1 MNTEQVRQHQQDS
14 HKLGVAP
21 HKKVASELRLFDSA
35 GKPAWHIV
43 QYAGGAAAFV
53 GVTESQTAALV
64 AKGREGHKSATTAA
78 SAAISVVL
86 ADARTV
92 ETAAFAK
99 ILAASGTMNTMAIRK
114 CLENPPGSLRSIERD
129 DLLKEIKPQAMAAE
143 QLGRTLNDKEWHK
156 MALQS
161 KWQLLQASSRHMGVD
176 LARYAH
182 IQDFGDGATT
192 AITWRSRSGIM
203 QRR

>member
-14 HKLGVAP
+14 HKLGAAP

-43 QYAGGAAAFV
+43 QYA
-53 GVTESQTAALV
+53 
-64 AKGREGHKSATTAA
+64 
-78 SAAISVVL
+78 
-86 ADARTV
+86 
-92 ETAAFAK
+92 
-99 ILAASGTMNTMAIRK
+99 
-114 CLENPPGSLRSIERD
+114 ENPPGTLRSIERY

-192 AITWRSRSGIM
+192 AIASLCVLKLSPIFVLLKINGLLPFRFQPFCMRS
-203 QRR
+203 